1 MGCTVGNGRRSARHG
16 TVTIE
21 MRYYWRRGGRRGMV
35 RGRME
40 GMGLMETEVPAGLTG
55 SVSKR
60 HGGTEEGGEARHVKG
75 GGGWKR
81 GGRRK
86 DELRRTKGD
95 I

>member
-1 MGCTVGNGRRSARHG
+1 MGCAIGNGGRSAGHD

-21 MRYYWRRGGRRGMV
+21 MRYWRGRRRGMV
-35 RGRME
+35 GGRME
-40 GMGLMETEVPAGLTG
+40 GMGLMETKVPAGLTG
-55 SVSKR
+55 SVSKG
-60 HGGTEEGGEARHVKG
+60 HGGQEEGGEARHVKRG
-75 GGGWKR
+75 GEWKR